1 MIKKMALT
9 IKEKKL
15 DIDEVIEQMEKGLIT
30 PQKAEEALLNATRK
44 AERIMQRFDNA
55 NLKEVGKK

>member
-1 MIKKMALT
+1 MALT

-44 AERIMQRFDNA
+44 VERIMQRFDNA

>member
-1 MIKKMALT
+1 MALT

>member
-1 MIKKMALT
+1 MALP